1 MTRFGLI
8 LGFANVSILSVYYH
22 WYSASERTDAIKIM
36 SLDVLKATKSSD
48 LSWLPE
54 KSFVKLFLYV

>member
-22 WYSASERTDAIKIM
+22 WYSASERTGAIKIM
-36 SLDVLKATKSSD
+36 SLDVLKVTK
-48 LSWLPE
+48 
-54 KSFVKLFLYV
+54 KFGFVMAA